1 VNLAWLMARTAPRNT
16 SLGIAALILFC
27 SFGPLAAAAAAA
39 TTEWTR
45 VATENQPF
53 TLGVPG
59 PQTVRYGSG
68 SSWVSKTVSGSGQ
81 CTNTFFGTDP
91 LVGTGKE
98 CQLAT
103 VWTRVASEGQSFTLT
118 APGAQQVRYGG
129 GTSWVTKTLTGSGEC
144 TNAFFGRDPLVGTGK
159 ECQAASSAAGLT
171 DTQAPTPP
179 SGLAIAN
186 LTCRSAT
193 LSWKAS
199 SDNVG
204 VTAYDIYH
212 DGQLMQSVGG
222 STLSTVIRLKPGVT
236 WGLYVNARDA
246 AGNVSQASATLSVTV
261 PPCVTDTKAPTTP
274 TGLNGSASGTTATLT
289 WLPSKDN
296 VGVAG
301 YLVYRNGVKVAT
313 TPGTSYI
320 DSALA
325 ANTTY
330 HYAVAARDAQGNT
343 SSRSKKT
350 SVTTGASCTNAICEV
365 KQIATDTDIPWGLVT
380 LPDGN
385 IIYSRRDA
393 DNLVLLNAATGAKTD
408 VGTVPDVAQTDG
420 EGGLLGLA
428 VTRDFPARDPWIY
441 IYHTTET
448 DNRIVRI
455 KYIGGQLDNTTL
467 QVLLSGIGRNKYH
480 NGGRLRF
487 GPDGMLYASTG
498 DAQSDTTSQDI
509 SNLNG
514 KVLRLTPDGL
524 VPAGNPFNNYVWS
537 YGHRNPQGL
546 AFDAQGRLWEQEFGN
561 GAQDETNLIV
571 AGGNYGWPECEGTV
585 SVSGAGCTPYVAPK
599 FTYATADGSCS
610 GIAIVQGALYVACE
624 RGTRLYRHVITGDS
638 LTDTQQL
645 LVGTYGRLRTVEPS
659 IDGALW
665 LTTSTTGD
673 KDSIADN
680 SDEKI
685 FKVLLGR

>member
-1 VNLAWLMARTAPRNT
+1 MNPASTLSRTAPRNA
-16 SLGIAALILFC
+16 SFGGAAALILFC
-27 SFGPLAAAAAAA
+27 SFVPLATAAAA
-39 TTEWTR
+39 TTEWTQ
-45 VATENQPF
+45 VAIENQPF
-53 TLGVPG
+53 TLSVPG

-81 CTNTFFGTDP
+81 CTNTFFGRDP
-91 LVGTGKE
+91 LVGSRKE

-103 VWTRVASEGQSFTLT
+103 VWTGVASEGQSFTLT
-118 APGAQQVRYGG
+118 APGAQQVRYGA
-129 GTSWVTKTLTGSGEC
+129 GTSWVTKTVTTSGEC
-144 TNAFFGRDPLVGTGK
+144 SNAFFGRDPLVGTRK
-159 ECQAASSAAGLT
+159 ECQVASSAVGQT

-193 LSWKAS
+193 LSWRAS
-199 SDNVG
+199 TDNVG

-212 DGQLMQSVGG
+212 DGQFMQSVGG
-222 STLSTVIRLKPGVT
+222 GTLSTTIVLKPSVT

-246 AGNVSQASATLSVTV
+246 AGNVSQGSTTLRVTV

-274 TGLNGSASGTTATLT
+274 AGLSGSASGTTATLN
-289 WLPSKDN
+289 WQPSKDN

-301 YLVYRNGVKVAT
+301 YIVYRNGNKVAS
-313 TPGTSYI
+313 TPGTTYV
-320 DSALA
+320 DSGLA

-330 HYAVAARDAQGNT
+330 HYKVAARDAQGNT
-343 SSRSKKT
+343 SARSQKA
-350 SVTTGASCTNAICEV
+350 SVTTGTSCTNAICDV
-365 KQIATDTDIPWGLVT
+365 KQMATETDIPWGLIT

-393 DNLVLLNAATGAKTD
+393 DNLILLNGVTGAKTD
-408 VGTVPDVAQTDG
+408 VGTVPEVAQTDG

-428 VTRDFPARDPWIY
+428 ITPDFPARDPWIY

-455 KYIGGQLDNTTL
+455 QYVGGRLDNTTR
-467 QVLLSGIGRNKYH
+467 QVLLAGIGRNTFH

-487 GPDGMLYASTG
+487 GPDGMLYAATG
-498 DAQSDTTSQDI
+498 DAQSNDTSQDLG
-509 SNLNG
+509 NLAG
-514 KVLRLTPDGL
+514 KILRLMPDGS
-524 VPAGNPFNNYVWS
+524 VPAGNPFNNHVWS

-546 AFDAQGRLWEQEFGN
+546 AFDAQGRLWQQEFGN
-561 GAQDETNLIV
+561 GEQDETNLIV

-585 SVSGAGCTPYVAPK
+585 SVSGAGCAPYIAPK

-610 GIAIVQGALYVACE
+610 GIAIVNGAMYVACL
-624 RGTRLYRHVITGDS
+624 RGARLYRHLITGDS

-645 LVGTYGRLRTVEPS
+645 LVGTYGNLRTPEPA

-665 LTTSTTGD
+665 LTTSTFGY
-673 KDSIADN
+673 KDSIPDN

>member
-1 VNLAWLMARTAPRNT
+1 VSLALPLAHTASRHT
-16 SLGIAALILFC
+16 SFGAAALILFC
-27 SFGPLAAAAAAA
+27 SLGPLATAAAAA

-53 TLGVPG
+53 TLGVAG

-81 CTNTFFGTDP
+81 CTNTFFGRDP

-118 APGAQQVRYGG
+118 APGAQQVRYGA
-129 GTSWVTKTLTGSGEC
+129 GTSWVTKTVTGSGEC

-159 ECQAASSAAGLT
+159 ECQVASSAVGSA

-193 LSWKAS
+193 LSWRAS

-212 DGQLMQSVGG
+212 DGQSMQSVGG
-222 STLSTVIRLKPGVT
+222 STLSTVIKLKPSVT
-236 WGLYVNARDA
+236 WGIYVNARDA
-246 AGNVSQASATLSVTV
+246 AGNVSQASTTLSVSV
-261 PPCVTDTKAPTTP
+261 PPCVTDTKAPTIP
-274 TGLNGSASGTTATLT
+274 AGLSGSASGTTATLN

-301 YLVYRNGVKVAT
+301 YIVYRDGAKVASTPNT
-313 TPGTSYI
+313 TFV
-320 DSALA
+320 DSGLA

-330 HYAVAARDAQGNT
+330 RYAVAARDAQGNT
-343 SSRSKKT
+343 SSRSRKT
-350 SVTTGASCTNAICEV
+350 SVTTGASCTNAICDV
-365 KQIATDTDIPWGLVT
+365 KEMATDTDIPWGLVT

-393 DNLVLLNAATGAKTD
+393 DNLVLLNAATRAKTD
-408 VGTVPDVAQTDG
+408 VGTVPDVVQTDG

-428 VTRDFPARDPWIY
+428 VTPDFPARDPWIY
-441 IYHTTET
+441 IYHTAET

-455 KYIGGQLDNTTL
+455 RYVDGQLDNTTR

-487 GPDGMLYASTG
+487 GPDGMLYAATG
-498 DAQSDTTSQDI
+498 DAQSDTTSQDVG
-509 SNLNG
+509 NLAG
-514 KVLRLTPDGL
+514 KILRLTPDGR

-546 AFDAQGRLWEQEFGN
+546 AFDAQGRLWQQEFGD
-561 GAQDETNLIV
+561 GEQDETNLIV

-585 SVSGAGCTPYVAPK
+585 SKSGAGCAPYIAPK
-599 FTYATADGSCS
+599 FTYRTADGSCS
-610 GIAIVQGALYVACE
+610 GIAIVNDAMYVACL
-624 RGTRLYRHVITGDS
+624 RGARLYRHVITGDS
-638 LTDTQQL
+638 LSDTQQL
-645 LVGTYGRLRTVEPS
+645 LVGTYGNLRTPEPA

-665 LTTSTTGD
+665 LTTSSTGY
-673 KDSIADN
+673 KDSIPDN
-680 SDEKI
+680 SDEKV
-685 FKVLLGR
+685 FKVQLGR

>member
-1 VNLAWLMARTAPRNT
+1 VNLALPLAHTVLRR
-16 SLGIAALILFC
+16 SSFSAAAAILYC
-27 SFGPLAAAAAAA
+27 SFGPLATAAAA

-53 TLGVPG
+53 TLSVPG

-81 CTNTFFGTDP
+81 CTNTFFGRDP

-118 APGAQQVRYGG
+118 APGAQQVRYGA
-129 GTSWVTKTLTGSGEC
+129 GTSWVTKTVTGSGEC
-144 TNAFFGRDPLVGTGK
+144 TNAFFGRDPLVGSGK
-159 ECQAASSAAGLT
+159 ECQAASSAVGLA

-179 SGLAIAN
+179 SGLAVSN

-199 SDNVG
+199 TDNVG

-212 DGQLMQSVGG
+212 DGQFMQSVGG
-222 STLSTVIRLKPGVT
+222 STLSAPIRLTPSVT

-246 AGNVSQASATLSVTV
+246 AGNVSQASSTLSVTV
-261 PPCVTDTKAPTTP
+261 PPCVTDTKAPSTP
-274 TGLNGSASGTTATLT
+274 TGLNGSASGTTATLN
-289 WLPSKDN
+289 WLPSRDN

-301 YLVYRNGVKVAT
+301 YVVYRNGAKVAS
-313 TPGTSYI
+313 TPNTSYV
-320 DSALA
+320 DSGLA

-330 HYAVAARDAQGNT
+330 HYKVAARDAQGNT
-343 SSRSKKT
+343 SARSQKA

-365 KQIATDTDIPWGLVT
+365 KQITTDTDIPWGLVT

-408 VGTVPDVAQTDG
+408 VGTVPEVAQTDG

-428 VTRDFPARDPWIY
+428 VTPDFPSRDPWIY

-455 KYIGGQLDNTTL
+455 QYVGGKLDNTTR
-467 QVLLSGIGRNKYH
+467 QVLLTGIGRNKFH

-487 GPDGMLYASTG
+487 GPDGMLYAATG
-498 DAQSDTTSQDI
+498 DAQSNTTSQDI
-509 SNLNG
+509 GNLAG
-514 KVLRLTPDGL
+514 KILRLTPEGQ
-524 VPAGNPFNNYVWS
+524 VPADNPFNNHVWS

-546 AFDAQGRLWEQEFGN
+546 AFDAQGRLWQQEFGN

-585 SVSGAGCTPYVAPK
+585 SVSGAGCAPYIAPK
-599 FTYATADGSCS
+599 ATYSTADGSCS
-610 GIAIVQGALYVACE
+610 GIAIVNEALYVACL
-624 RGTRLYRHVITGDS
+624 RGTRLYRHTITGDS

-665 LTTSTTGD
+665 LTTTTTGD
-673 KDSIADN
+673 KDSIANN